1 MIIALPSRSKVHG
14 VAFFCSTI
22 YATINPRILRLSACV
37 DAGLKGSV
45 QKAPTWHDPST
56 FQLGARSGLA
66 PVPPAREPGI
76 MRREAF
82 LDDVGIDVEVEIFS

>member
-1 MIIALPSRSKVHG
+1 MLQNLQ
-14 VAFFCSTI
+14 F
-22 YATINPRILRLSACV
+22 LRLSAGV

-45 QKAPTWHDPST
+45 QKAPTWNDRGT
-56 FQLGARSGLA
+56 FELGARSGLA

-82 LDDVGIDVEVEIFS
+82 LDGVGIDVEVEIFS